1 MMRTKM
7 SWDSPTNSAAYRPR
21 RTNSDLGALAVAIL
35 IGGIIGAGVL
45 WFFAPT
51 AGLNK
56 APRHDPDA
64 QPREVVPRS
73 PFDAEEQEAINLF
86 KSTKDAVVNVD
97 TVRFVRRLDMR
108 VEPLAAGTGSGF
120 IWDEDGRI
128 VTNFHVIQSAIA
140 NRLAIRVVLSDRT
153 AWDARVV
160 GVAPD
165 YDLAVLQIAAPRDK
179 LHTIRVGSSHDLEV
193 GQKAYAIGNPFGLSL
208 TLTKGIVSALD
219 REIESPGEQPIAG
232 VIQVDAPINPGNSGG
247 PLLDKDGRLIGV
259 NTAIATPSGGNV
271 GIGFAIPVDTVN
283 TVVPELIR
291 TGRLYKPDLGVRLV
305 DERLLRRAGFR
316 EGVMIQDVLP
326 NGPAAKARLR
336 GVTIDPQTGDVEPGD
351 IILAIN
357 DEPVRGNVDFARIL
371 RGLKVGE
378 PALLLIERGD
388 KRFEVEVV
396 VRGV

>member
-1 MMRTKM
+1 
-7 SWDSPTNSAAYRPR
+7 
-21 RTNSDLGALAVAIL
+21 
-35 IGGIIGAGVL
+35 
-45 WFFAPT
+45 
-51 AGLNK
+51 
-56 APRHDPDA
+56 
-64 QPREVVPRS
+64 
-73 PFDAEEQEAINLF
+73 
-86 KSTKDAVVNVD
+86 
-97 TVRFVRRLDMR
+97 
-108 VEPLAAGTGSGF
+108 
-120 IWDEDGRI
+120 
-128 VTNFHVIQSAIA
+128 
-140 NRLAIRVVLSDRT
+140 
-153 AWDARVV
+153 
-160 GVAPD
+160 
-165 YDLAVLQIAAPRDK
+165 
-179 LHTIRVGSSHDLEV
+179 LEV